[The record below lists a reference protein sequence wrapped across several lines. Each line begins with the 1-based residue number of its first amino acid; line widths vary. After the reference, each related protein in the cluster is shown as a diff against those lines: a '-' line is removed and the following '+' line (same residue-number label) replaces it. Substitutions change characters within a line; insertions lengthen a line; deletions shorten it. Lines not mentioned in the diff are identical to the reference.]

1 MWDHWIDGTQQD
13 MIDNQIQFQAHHE
26 GRTQNQNTARVEQV
40 AGEHCQ
46 ALMRSGDCEEPRRR
60 SDVENCLYKLNLGGC
75 DSLPRVHPCGALE
88 LIENCVDPFAD
99 QRENGCTSLRRAANC
114 DVKPAPEKLAG
125 LSRINYDPD

>member
-1 MWDHWIDGTQQD
+1 MIDPRIRKAGFIVLGLLVVAPIASAMWDHWIDGTQQD

-60 SDVENCLYKLNLGGC
+60 SDV
-75 DSLPRVHPCGALE
+75 
-88 LIENCVDPFAD
+88 
-99 QRENGCTSLRRAANC
+99 
-114 DVKPAPEKLAG
+114 
-125 LSRINYDPD
+125 